1 MVSRDLWRTSVTPH
15 KASTSPEVSTS
26 QPSTRT
32 SSGISPPP
40 KAYGWVE
47 AVGAIW
53 ASCRPVPQ
61 VRFRWCECW
70 KWTVN
75 ESNILL
81 EVRLAHCLNF
91 WFFYFFCHGI
101 YLCGNFFFFYC
112 CLVQGEITVADLL
125 LDMQKHLLLIL
136 HVLLYQSI
144 EPMVSSWSRKTGC
157 LKAVIYSGHGI
168 ASSARVF
175 VKPFTDP
182 PEFARGLLSCGCF
195 TSYLMGAP
203 PIMGPP

>member
-91 WFFYFFCHGI
+91 WFFLLFLPW
-101 YLCGNFFFFYC
+101 YLFVRELFFFF
-112 CLVQGEITVADLL
+112 LL
-125 LDMQKHLLLIL
+125 L
-136 HVLLYQSI
+136 
-144 EPMVSSWSRKTGC
+144 SSSRWDYSCRLTLGYA
-157 LKAVIYSGHGI
+157 KASTTNTACSSLSKYRTHGI
-168 ASSARVF
+168 FMVTKDRMLEGCHLFRSWYSV
-175 VKPFTDP
+175 
-182 PEFARGLLSCGCF
+182 LSPGF
-195 TSYLMGAP
+195 R
-203 PIMGPP
+203 